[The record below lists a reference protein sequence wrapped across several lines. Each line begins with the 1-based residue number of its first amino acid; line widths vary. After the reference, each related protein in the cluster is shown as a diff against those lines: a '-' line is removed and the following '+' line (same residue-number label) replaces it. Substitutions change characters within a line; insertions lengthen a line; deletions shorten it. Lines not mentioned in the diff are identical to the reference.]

1 MLDDCWR
8 YLYTIW
14 RSSVAITA
22 DRDLEIDPRMLK
34 VFPYVEDLSMPVLP
48 MHVEGLP
55 AHVEDL
61 STRGR
66 SRGLAMA

>member
-1 MLDDCWR
+1 MEVVGRDHCGSRFGD
-8 YLYTIW
+8 
-14 RSSVAITA
+14 RSTHVEGLSI
-22 DRDLEIDPRMLK
+22 R
-34 VFPYVEDLSMPVLP
+34 VEDLSMHVLP

>member
-1 MLDDCWR
+1 MR
-8 YLYTIW
+8 
-14 RSSVAITA
+14 
-22 DRDLEIDPRMLK
+22 
-34 VFPYVEDLSMPVLP
+34 VEDLSMHVLP
-48 MHVEGLP
+48 MQVEGLT